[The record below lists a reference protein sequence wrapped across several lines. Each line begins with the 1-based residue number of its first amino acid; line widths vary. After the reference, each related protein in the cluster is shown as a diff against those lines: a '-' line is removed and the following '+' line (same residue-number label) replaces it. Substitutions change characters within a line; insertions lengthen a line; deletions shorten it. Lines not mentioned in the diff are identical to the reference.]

1 MIERLVFFLLS
12 AAVLAPMSLGI
23 LDIQTENVLGT
34 SQPDHL
40 ERHESISSIQY
51 QKPEMPTS
59 SRIRPAERRQYY
71 YH

>member
-1 MIERLVFFLLS
+1 MLERLVFFLLS
-12 AAVLAPMSLGI
+12 AAVLSPVSLGI

-40 ERHESISSIQY
+40 DRRESLSLTQY
-51 QKPEMPTS
+51 QRPQMPTS
-59 SRIRPAERRQYY
+59 SRIRPAKRRQHY